1 MRKLGLVAA
10 LFACVFGFCACE
22 EEKEEEVELQINYY
36 CLASAAF
43 SEHDDIHLREY
54 SASDETLYEFV
65 IFHLGRKEETSYL
78 PAQPDTKYV
87 FLFYKTNYC
96 DPFDSTIFTNYFKKI
111 VTLKTG
117 NNYISLAGGEEITE
131 QEFRELQK
139 AKTEVR

>member
-10 LFACVFGFCACE
+10 LFACIFGFCGCE
-22 EEKEEEVELQINYY
+22 EEKEEQVELQINYY

-43 SEHDDIHLREY
+43 SEHDDIYVREY
-54 SASDETLYEFV
+54 SASDKTLREFV
-65 IFHLGRKEETSYL
+65 IFHLARKEETSYH
-78 PAQPDTKYV
+78 PAHPDTKYV
-87 FLFYKTNYC
+87 FLFYKTKYC
-96 DPFDSTIFTNYFKKI
+96 SPYDGSIYNIFEKQTIVLHN
-111 VTLKTG
+111 G